1 MLAPAKITLS
11 PHELQLVTNSDWILT
26 KRVIIDKVFRFFGD
40 VCEEM
45 KGIIGEEK
53 AWLPATVINSEPKI
67 YKGENYR
74 QLPYVL
80 MDYPRCFDTTNAFA
94 LRTMFWWGNFFS
106 ITLHLGG
113 HYKKMFEQHLLN
125 NEQAIRKGNYF
136 ICINDDQWQHHFEA
150 ENYLPVSSLTKENV
164 RDIINNRQFIKLSLQ
179 YSLQQWDE
187 MPDLLERSFY
197 EMLQLLKN

>member
-26 KRVIIDKVFRFFGD
+26 KRVITDKVFRLFGD
-40 VCEEM
+40 VCEKM
-45 KGIIGEEK
+45 KGIIGEEN

-94 LRTMFWWGNFFS
+94 IRTMFWWGNFFS
-106 ITLHLGG
+106 ITLHLSG

-164 RDIINNRQFIKLSLQ
+164 RGIINNRQFIKLSLQ

-187 MPDLLERSFY
+187 IPDLLERSFY